1 MNGRKV
7 SSDRF
12 NWDFMEDMYEEDK
25 SSLYDS
31 QENIYTLAIYFGINF
46 PFVNFEGKKCYILGR

>member
-46 PFVNFEGKKCYILGR
+46 PFVNFEGKNVTY

>member
-31 QENIYTLAIYFGINF
+31 QENIYTLAIYF
-46 PFVNFEGKKCYILGR
+46 